1 VNGKN
6 RVHPTGRAASK
17 KRLEFEQF
25 LADLSAKFVAL
36 PPEQVD
42 DEIRNALKAVLG
54 FFGIDRISLLRLLP
68 CRTQWLI
75 THNAD
80 TAGDS
85 PYPVETS
92 LPVSLAPWA
101 ARKLADDRDSFSFAT
116 LDDLPAEAAVDKQTM
131 QM

>member
-1 VNGKN
+1 MSRKKQ
-6 RVHPTGRAASK
+6 VHSAERAASK
-17 KRLEFEQF
+17 KLLEFEQF

-42 DEIRNALKAVLG
+42 DEIRSALKAVLG

-68 CRTQWLI
+68 CRTQWLV

-85 PYPVETS
+85 PYPLETS
-92 LPVSLAPWA
+92 LPVSLVPVSVSI
-101 ARKLADDRDSFSFAT
+101 L
-116 LDDLPAEAAVDKQTM
+116 LP
-131 QM
+131 